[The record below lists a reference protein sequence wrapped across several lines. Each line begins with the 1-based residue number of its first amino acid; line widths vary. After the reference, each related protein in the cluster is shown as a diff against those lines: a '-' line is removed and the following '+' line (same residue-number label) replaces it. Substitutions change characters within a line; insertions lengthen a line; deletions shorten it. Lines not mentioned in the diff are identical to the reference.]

1 MMLLVFAVLA
11 LSLVF
16 AWFGRQS
23 VAIFLAVLCLALGV
37 KQFLWEIYSSEYGY
51 RMPWIQTEVVDQPKQ
66 QQFASAFTP
75 SLKSDGAAA

>member
-51 RMPWIQTEVVDQPKQ
+51 RMP
-66 QQFASAFTP
+66 
-75 SLKSDGAAA
+75 